1 MKAAK
6 ERKLWGAFWYGIFLK
21 DDLGSV
27 GFPGCS
33 RALSPRVLATC
44 IICFISKCVF
54 CPTSLQDTLFNDN
67 YFFSLLWWLS
77 NSLEGGA
84 HGFSFPSEA
93 WASGHIPYIPSFSIL
108 PPRARCPPPLLSS
121 GTKHAATGTLERSDL
136 VLQMFRCVL
145 GCGSSGFLREG
156 STPRE
161 ESEGATLVDISLGK
175 DKGVL
180 YLQWY
185 QQSCNCSHFV
195 FLVQSPA
202 FIAPQIPIRD
212 FPFPFTPS
220 AVSREQSGFLG
231 FQMNFFL
238 RGLSGS
244 LSASV
249 LPLGDS
255 QASTVLLS
263 MDLWEGNVSSWRTT
277 AQCWLTFLAASAPQ
291 VSFHCWGEW

>member
-1 MKAAK
+1 M
-6 ERKLWGAFWYGIFLK
+6 
-21 DDLGSV
+21 
-27 GFPGCS
+27 
-33 RALSPRVLATC
+33 
-44 IICFISKCVF
+44 
-54 CPTSLQDTLFNDN
+54 
-67 YFFSLLWWLS
+67 
-77 NSLEGGA
+77 
-84 HGFSFPSEA
+84 
-93 WASGHIPYIPSFSIL
+93 
-108 PPRARCPPPLLSS
+108 
-121 GTKHAATGTLERSDL
+121 
-136 VLQMFRCVL
+136 LQMFRCVL

-238 RGLSGS
+238 RGVSGS

-263 MDLWEGNVSSWRTT
+263 MDL
-277 AQCWLTFLAASAPQ
+277 
-291 VSFHCWGEW
+291 